1 MLTCNSRISATLG
14 FPIKVACWLE
24 RSRSNLIAYEPQR
37 IAKAVILHACR
48 RR

>member
-24 RSRSNLIAYEPQR
+24 RSRSNGSLLNPKVEVDPLTGVQGV
-37 IAKAVILHACR
+37 K
-48 RR
+48 